1 MHILVIHLKKIK
13 LILHYNKLENSESEL
28 QYIHYTSKNIIYKI
42 YIFKYSRVLIKSIR
56 KINI

>member
-28 QYIHYTSKNIIYKI
+28 QYIHYTSKKY
-42 YIFKYSRVLIKSIR
+42 YI
-56 KINI
+56 